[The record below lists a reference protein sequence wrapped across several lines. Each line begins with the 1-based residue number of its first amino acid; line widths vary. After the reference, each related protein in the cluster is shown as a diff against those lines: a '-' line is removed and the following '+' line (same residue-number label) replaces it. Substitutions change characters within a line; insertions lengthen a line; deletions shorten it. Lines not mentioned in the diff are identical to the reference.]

1 MKFNFKKTGIAQLA
15 ALAVCGGLVTS
26 SHAAGGMS
34 LRASFADAAL
44 SIDAWGS
51 NSTSSGFLQT
61 DIAAG
66 STVLAAY
73 LYSADV
79 WGGGVAGDVTLNGTF
94 LSSASGTA
102 LSTSNP
108 TLTNVYDVTSFMKG
122 AIESSSGGLQSWSI
136 AESGFTDGEVLVVAY
151 TNAST
156 VGGTAII
163 LDGGL
168 PTGGA
173 TTHLGFA
180 APYTSGDA
188 IMSLASSYSYGDGQY
203 TTVDITTSSTP
214 SRHLT
219 SAAGGNDDG
228 GFENANGALITAGGV
243 GDSLLN
249 PGDPTLH
256 GDSYDDELY
265 NLALGNDASATPF
278 LQTGDTFVDL
288 TTNNP
293 SNNDNVF
300 GLFFTSSFA
309 ITDITPAVPEPET
322 YAMFMAGLGLMG
334 FMARRRKNG
343 QA

>member
-1 MKFNFKKTGIAQLA
+1 MKFNFKKTGVAQLA

-51 NSTSSGFLQT
+51 HSTSSGFLQT

-73 LYSADV
+73 LYSANV

-108 TLTNVYDVTSFMKG
+108 TLTNVYDVTSFMKV
-122 AIESSSGGLQSWSI
+122 AIESSAGGLQSWSI

-168 PTGGA
+168 PTGGRPPTWVLQPPTPA
-173 TTHLGFA
+173 EMRSCPWRVGPVMVMASTRR
-180 APYTSGDA
+180 S
-188 IMSLASSYSYGDGQY
+188 MSPPAQ
-203 TTVDITTSSTP
+203 
-214 SRHLT
+214 H
-219 SAAGGNDDG
+219 
-228 GFENANGALITAGGV
+228 
-243 GDSLLN
+243 
-249 PGDPTLH
+249 LH
-256 GDSYDDELY
+256 G
-265 NLALGNDASATPF
+265 T
-278 LQTGDTFVDL
+278 
-288 TTNNP
+288 
-293 SNNDNVF
+293 
-300 GLFFTSSFA
+300 
-309 ITDITPAVPEPET
+309 
-322 YAMFMAGLGLMG
+322 
-334 FMARRRKNG
+334 
-343 QA
+343 